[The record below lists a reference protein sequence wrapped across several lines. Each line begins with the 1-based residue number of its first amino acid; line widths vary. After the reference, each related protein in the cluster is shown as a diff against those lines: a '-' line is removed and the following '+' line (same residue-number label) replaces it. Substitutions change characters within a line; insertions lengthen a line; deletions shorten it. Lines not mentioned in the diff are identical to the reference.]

1 MIYTQEDERQKGS
14 EITERAAQ
22 IKAGTKRA
30 ALTLF
35 RARFSFLF
43 WPHIF
48 SGNSIILPLQISAS
62 GGPLLQVPGAGGGEE
77 GSLSEAGVLKK

>member
-1 MIYTQEDERQKGS
+1 VIYTQEDERQKGS
-14 EITERAAQ
+14 EITEGAAQ

-48 SGNSIILPLQISAS
+48 SRNSIILPLQISAS
-62 GGPLLQVPGAGGGEE
+62 GGPLLQVPGAGGGGE
-77 GSLSEAGVLKK
+77 GGARRGIIL